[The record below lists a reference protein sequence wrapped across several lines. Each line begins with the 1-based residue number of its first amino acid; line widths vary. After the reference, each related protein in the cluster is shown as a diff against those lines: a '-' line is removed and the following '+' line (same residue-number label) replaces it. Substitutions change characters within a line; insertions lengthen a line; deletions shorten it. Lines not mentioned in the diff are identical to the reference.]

1 MREVLTPEEVAD
13 YLQLTKDTIYRLIR
27 EHRLAATRIGRSYR
41 IPKEDLDTF
50 ILANSTR
57 PIVRQRLFERVFF
70 FRDRRPQP
78 RSINGRCVTQVS
90 WIVSQTTSR
99 TRLVG

>member
-57 PIVRQRLFERVFF
+57 PIVRQRLFERVLAIG
-70 FRDRRPQP
+70 DRNQEVDGDVLLSELGEADNRQY
-78 RSINGRCVTQVS
+78 SG
-90 WIVSQTTSR
+90 
-99 TRLVG
+99 

>member
-57 PIVRQRLFERVFF
+57 PIVRQRLFERVLEIG
-70 FRDRRPQP
+70 DRNQEV
-78 RSINGRCVTQVS
+78 NGDVLLGELEKTDNRQHS
-90 WIVSQTTSR
+90 
-99 TRLVG
+99 G

>member
-57 PIVRQRLFERVFF
+57 PIVRQRLFERVLEMG
-70 FRDRRPQP
+70 DRNQEVDGDVLLSELGEADNRQH
-78 RSINGRCVTQVS
+78 SG
-90 WIVSQTTSR
+90 
-99 TRLVG
+99 

>member
-50 ILANSTR
+50 ILVNSTR
-57 PIVRQRLFERVFF
+57 PIVRQRLFERVLEIG
-70 FRDRRPQP
+70 DRNQEV
-78 RSINGRCVTQVS
+78 NGDVLLGELEKTDNQQHS
-90 WIVSQTTSR
+90 
-99 TRLVG
+99 G

>member
-50 ILANSTR
+50 ILVNSTR
-57 PIVRQRLFERVFF
+57 PIVRQRLFERVLEIG
-70 FRDRRPQP
+70 DRNQEA
-78 RSINGRCVTQVS
+78 NGDVLLGELEEADNRQHS
-90 WIVSQTTSR
+90 
-99 TRLVG
+99 G

>member
-50 ILANSTR
+50 ILVNSTR
-57 PIVRQRLFERVFF
+57 PIVRQRLFERVLEIG
-70 FRDRRPQP
+70 DRNQEL
-78 RSINGRCVTQVS
+78 NGDVLLGELEKTDNRQHS
-90 WIVSQTTSR
+90 
-99 TRLVG
+99 G